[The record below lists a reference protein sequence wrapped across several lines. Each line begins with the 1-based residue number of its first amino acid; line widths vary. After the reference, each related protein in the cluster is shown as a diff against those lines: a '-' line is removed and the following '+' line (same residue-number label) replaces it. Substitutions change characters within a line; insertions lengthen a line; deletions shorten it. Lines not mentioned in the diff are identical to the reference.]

1 MKKLYKVKKHGE
13 VVDAFIPARKS
24 KKGYRFGFVRFTT
37 LKEAEKAIAQMN
49 GCVLYGSRLVVRLAK
64 FSDNLEDRLCK
75 QLKFRVL
82 KNGESSKNQ
91 SKYIGDMS
99 NSPRDSLKK
108 SSNSQRLTEE
118 NRPIGRVNC
127 LKASWAGI
135 VSKNVGCQGDK
146 AEEDISHKLFRNA
159 EMGFDLGRAKETSV
173 LENIVGFKLFGTE
186 PEVVREEEVL
196 DTSNLQ
202 NWPTLGA

>member
-108 SSNSQRLTEE
+108 S
-118 NRPIGRVNC
+118 C
-127 LKASWAGI
+127 LKRI
-135 VSKNVGCQGDK
+135 QG
-146 AEEDISHKLFRNA
+146 H
-159 EMGFDLGRAKETSV
+159 V
-173 LENIVGFKLFGTE
+173 
-186 PEVVREEEVL
+186 EEEAIKKLKMCFIGKTTTRYSTSQVEERL
-196 DTSNLQ
+196 LARGLKDVSVKFMGGCSFLINLNAQELSSNLHLHEWAILKEAFSEV
-202 NWPTLGA
+202 NTWSDLFYSSERTS